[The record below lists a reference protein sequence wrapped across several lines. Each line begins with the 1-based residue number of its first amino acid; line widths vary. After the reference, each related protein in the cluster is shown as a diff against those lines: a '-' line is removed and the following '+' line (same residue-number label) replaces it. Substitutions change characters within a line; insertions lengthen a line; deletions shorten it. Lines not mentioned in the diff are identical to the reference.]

1 MTLIDGIQVK
11 KTPTLSLTSIN
22 LGDALDELDNKT
34 VHRSGIETISGNKT
48 FTDLVSLTN
57 STVSTSTTT
66 GAITISGGIGVNS
79 NSFFTDIFNTNC
91 ISSTASISPLFR
103 PNNVSGSNIAGISL
117 ILQSG
122 QGTGTGALSNIFF
135 NTANTGSS
143 GSTVQAVTEKM
154 RLTGLGNLLI
164 AKTTDDGSNKLQI
177 TGSASVSATL
187 SCTTIVASSVVT
199 SPLFRPNT
207 TSGTNVAGTS
217 VAIQSGTGTGT
228 GVLPFIFF
236 NTPNIGVSGST
247 AQAVTEKMRLT
258 AIGNLLINTT
268 TDDAINRLQIT
279 GSVRATQ
286 YRLAAL
292 NTAPISAT
300 DTGVLGEIRIDSAF
314 IYVCIATNSWRRSA
328 LTVW

>member
-34 VHRSGIETISGNKT
+34 VHRSGIETIAGNKT
-48 FTDLVSLTN
+48 FSDLVSLTN

-79 NSFFTDIFNTNC
+79 NSFFNDIFNNNC
-91 ISSTASISPLFR
+91 ISSIASISPLVR
-103 PNNVSGSNIAGISL
+103 PNTVSGSNIAGISL

-122 QGTGTGALSNIFF
+122 LGTGTGALSNILF

-154 RLTGLGNLLI
+154 RLTGAGNLLI
-164 AKTTDDGSNKLQI
+164 AKTTDDGVNKLQI
-177 TGSASVSATL
+177 TGSASISATMACSTL
-187 SCTTIVASSVVT
+187 TASSFVASPLLRT
-199 SPLFRPNT
+199 SAAT
-207 TSGTNVAGTS
+207 GTNVAGIS
-217 VAIQSGTGTGT
+217 IAIQSGQGTGT
-228 GVLPFIFF
+228 GALPFISF
-236 NTPNIGVSGST
+236 NTPNLGVSGST
-247 AQAVTEKMRLT
+247 SQAVTEKMRLT
-258 AIGNLLINTT
+258 GVGNLLINTT
-268 TDDAINRLQIT
+268 TDDAINRIQSN
-279 GSVRATQ
+279 GSIRATQ
-286 YRLAAL
+286 FRLSAL

-300 DTGVLGEIRIDSAF
+300 DTGVLGEIRVDSAF

-328 LTVW
+328 LSIW